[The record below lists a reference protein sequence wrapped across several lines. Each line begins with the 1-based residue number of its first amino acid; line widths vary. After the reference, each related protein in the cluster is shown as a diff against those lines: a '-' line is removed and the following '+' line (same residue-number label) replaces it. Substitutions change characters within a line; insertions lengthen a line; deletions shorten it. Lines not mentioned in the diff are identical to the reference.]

1 MFLLKIEFF
10 KQLVDLFNLSFT
22 TGIFPLVLNTVKVVP
37 VFKKNSKLDYSNYYP
52 ISLLSNIEKILQKRM
67 YERLYT
73 FLNNSNIIY
82 NLQFRFRQQY
92 STSQAVINITGNLRK
107 TLDDVNIG
115 FYVFAV
121 LQKAFDTVEHHI
133 LLTKLNHYGIF
144 GVSNNWFKSY

>member
-1 MFLLKIEFF
+1 M
-10 KQLVDLFNLSFT
+10 VDLFNLSFT
-22 TGIFPLVLNTVKVVP
+22 TGIFPSVLNTVKVVP

-107 TLDDVNIG
+107 TLDNGNIG
-115 FYVFAV
+115 FYVFV
-121 LQKAFDTVEHHI
+121 ELQKAFDTVEHHI
-133 LLTKLNHYGIF
+133 LSTKLNHYGIF